1 MCGTD
6 VVVFHRWTIREKY
19 ICYNHIDVSRL
30 LKEMF
35 DRREKVREIM
45 RSLLSLA
52 IILIVL
58 WVIRTILLIL
68 PGIDIRIPDIPITY
82 SMIVKVVMGVL
93 MIFTVL
99 KFGREVDQP
108 MKILLESS
116 LEIRTTIKNLIYL
129 AAIGIAYPSFYT
141 LVREIAP
148 NFVWAYSLVL
158 LIIAIFP
165 IVRVAMSL
173 YRGIDRWTDIIS
185 KRLIKP
191 ELG

>member
-1 MCGTD
+1 
-6 VVVFHRWTIREKY
+6 
-19 ICYNHIDVSRL
+19 
-30 LKEMF
+30 MF
-35 DRREKVREIM
+35 DRREKVREII